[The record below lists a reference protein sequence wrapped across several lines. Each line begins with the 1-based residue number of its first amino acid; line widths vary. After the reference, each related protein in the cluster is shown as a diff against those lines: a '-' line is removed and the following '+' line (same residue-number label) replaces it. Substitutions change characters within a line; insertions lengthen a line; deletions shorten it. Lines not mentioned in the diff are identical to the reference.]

1 VLVAYGLRSALRQW
15 IGSVGHRQRDDRPDA
30 GRLPLPPRSPFVVT
44 VPPQTTRLSV
54 LIHSD
59 AVNLIPSAGQH
70 PLPRPPWPPSVRKVV
85 DPMCNLIRRAVMVT
99 LI

>member
-1 VLVAYGLRSALRQW
+1 MLVAYGLRSALRQW

-59 AVNLIPSAGQH
+59 AVNLIPSAGQQAM
-70 PLPRPPWPPSVRKVV
+70 PIWQFWEMAYK
-85 DPMCNLIRRAVMVT
+85 DLIED
-99 LI
+99 